1 MDIPRNI
8 AGRKRRNQIL
18 AILAVLTGGVL
29 VTVGLGRLKP
39 AAPTVD
45 RATVWLDTVKRG
57 SMLRQVRGLG
67 TLVPEDVL
75 FIPALTE
82 GRIERR
88 MVLPGTVVKADTV
101 LFEMRNPDLEL
112 SAVDA
117 EWAFKAA
124 EADLKSLK
132 ARLESGLLDQQ
143 SLAATGR
150 GRTIGNIS
158 GVSAVTRRPVLR
170 PVPTFSRSPPDTVSI
185 GLPTGR
191 RLRLR

>member
-8 AGRKRRNQIL
+8 AGRKQRNQIL
-18 AILAVLTGGVL
+18 AVVAVLAGLVL

-45 RATVWLDTVKRG
+45 RATVWVDTVKRG
-57 SMLRQVRGLG
+57 SMLRQERGLG
-67 TLVPEDVL
+67 SLVPEDVL
-75 FIPALTE
+75 FIPAVTE

-88 MVLPGTVVKADTV
+88 LVLPGTVVKADTV

-132 ARLESGLLDQQ
+132 AKLGAAGADGRDVSGHAGD
-143 SLAATGR
+143 
-150 GRTIGNIS
+150 S
-158 GVSAVTRRPVLR
+158 G
-170 PVPTFSRSPPDTVSI
+170 
-185 GLPTGR
+185 
-191 RLRLR
+191 